1 MTHRLHHG
9 VLYLEVPGDIVSTG
23 VRELSDQL
31 RAVRGLEEV
40 ERTGWHTM
48 ELDLTHARMID
59 SMGLNF
65 VVQIL
70 KWVKEHEA
78 KTRILIRDKN
88 LDRLLR
94 FTRLTEHAEIIQ
106 G

>member
-1 MTHRLHHG
+1 MIHRLHHG

-31 RAVRGLEEV
+31 GAVRALAEV
-40 ERTGWHTM
+40 KGAAWHTM

-65 VVQIL
+65 VVQML
-70 KWVKEHEA
+70 KWVKEREA
-78 KTRILIRDKN
+78 KTRILIRDNN

-94 FTRLTEHAEIIQ
+94 FTRLNEHAEIIQ
-106 G
+106 A

>member
-31 RAVRGLEEV
+31 NSIRTLAEV
-40 ERTGWHTM
+40 QQAPWHTM
-48 ELDLTHARMID
+48 ELDLSGARMID

-65 VVQIL
+65 LVQVL
-70 KWVKEHEA
+70 KWVEERQA
-78 KTRILIRDKN
+78 ATRILIRDKN
-88 LDRLLR
+88 LDRLLH
-94 FTRLTEHAEIIQ
+94 FTRLNEHAEIVHA
-106 G
+106 

>member
-9 VLYLEVPGDIVSTG
+9 VLYLDVPGDIVSTG

-31 RAVRGLEEV
+31 RSLCALEDVQQAE
-40 ERTGWHTM
+40 WHTL
-48 ELDLTHARMID
+48 ELDLTGARMID

-65 VVQIL
+65 LVQIL
-70 KWVKEHEA
+70 KWVDERKA
-78 KTRILIRDKN
+78 TTRILIRDRN

-94 FTRLTEHAEIIQ
+94 FTRLNEHAEIVH